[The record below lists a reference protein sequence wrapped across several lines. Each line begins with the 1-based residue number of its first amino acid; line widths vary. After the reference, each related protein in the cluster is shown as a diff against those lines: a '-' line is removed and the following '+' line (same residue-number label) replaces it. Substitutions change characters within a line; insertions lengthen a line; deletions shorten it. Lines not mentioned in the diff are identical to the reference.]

1 MKEVSSA
8 MRTWILVLI
17 MTYIF
22 LGLLS
27 MFAQGVLGTL
37 YGTEPFEP
45 GFIRVGGAY
54 SLGFAFMLFRAYSI
68 KEWEIVKPMIETVLV
83 TSLLLIFAGVF
94 NWFAVGVYSTQ
105 AYLMWFISL
114 ILIVAV
120 TATLYLK
127 QR

>member
-1 MKEVSSA
+1 MKEVSPA
-8 MRTWILVLI
+8 MRTWILALI
-17 MTYIF
+17 ITYIF

-27 MFAQGVLGTL
+27 MFAQGFLGTL

-54 SLGFAFMLFRAYSI
+54 ALGLAFMLYRAYSI
-68 KEWEIVKPMIETVLV
+68 ETVKPMIETILV